1 MKIEISIGEIIDK
14 LTILEIKKSNISD
27 LEKLANINKEFK
39 YLHDIVFKKLKI
51 NQDDYNKLLEVNKE
65 LWEIEDNI
73 RNKER
78 IKEFDNN
85 FIVLAR
91 KVYYTNDKRANLKKE
106 INLKYNS
113 NLIEE
118 KSYAKY

>member
-1 MKIEISIGEIIDK
+1 MKIEVSIGEIIDK
-14 LTILEIKKSNISD
+14 LTILEIKKNNINN
-27 LEKLANINKEFK
+27 LEKLNNINKEFK
-39 YLHDIVFKKLKI
+39 YLHDITFKKLKI
-51 NQDDYNKLLEVNKE
+51 NQDDYNKLFEINKE
-65 LWEIEDNI
+65 LWEIEDDI

-78 IKEFDNN
+78 IKEFDSN
-85 FIVLAR
+85 FIALAR

-106 INLKYNS
+106 LNLKYNS

>member
-1 MKIEISIGEIIDK
+1 MKVEISIGEIVDK
-14 LTILEIKKSNISD
+14 LTILEIKKNNISD
-27 LEKLANINKEFK
+27 LEKLVNIVKEFK
-39 YLHDIVFKKLKI
+39 YLHDVVFKKLKI
-51 NQDDYNKLLEVNKE
+51 NQDDYNKLFEVNKE

-73 RNKER
+73 RDKER
-78 IKEFDNN
+78 TKEFDND
-85 FIVLAR
+85 FIALAR

-118 KSYAKY
+118 KSYAGY